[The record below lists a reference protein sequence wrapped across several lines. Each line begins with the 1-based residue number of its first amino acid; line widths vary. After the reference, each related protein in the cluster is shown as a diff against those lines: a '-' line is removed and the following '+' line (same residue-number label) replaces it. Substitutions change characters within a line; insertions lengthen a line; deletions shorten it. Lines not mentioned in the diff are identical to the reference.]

1 MIDPDATPLGEQARR
16 LNISVEALRT
26 YLDAGR
32 GKAAAGVVRA
42 FHITAKPAGSACNL
56 DCDYCYYLSKEG
68 LLRQANQRIRE
79 DLLERF
85 IAEYVAA
92 QDGEE
97 IAFTWHGGEPTL
109 LGLDFFRSVV
119 RLQAKHLPPGRRISN
134 DLQTNGTLLDDDW
147 CEFLA
152 EHGFL
157 VGLSLDGP
165 RAVHERH
172 RPTKAGA
179 SSFDAV
185 VGAAQRLRRH
195 GVTCSTLTVVS
206 RESPAHALEIY
217 RFLRDGIGS
226 VYMQFIPCVEPQ
238 DFRHTDA
245 LHLPEAALV
254 KADSPRTAP
263 GHPLSVV
270 TPWSVSP
277 EGWGEFLVAVW
288 REWSAHDR
296 GRVRINLF
304 ENLFALQAGQPA
316 HLCTHAPVCGKN
328 LALEHDGR
336 VYACDH
342 FVYPAHEVGRI
353 GEQTLAGMVFS
364 LRQLEFGLAK
374 FNRLPT
380 QCKRCEYLKLCW
392 GECPRTRI
400 LQAETGDGAISWLCA
415 GWKAFY
421 RQAVGMRAQGRPA
434 KEEARAK

>member
-1 MIDPDATPLGEQARR
+1 MTDLDATQLGEQARR

-32 GKAAAGVVRA
+32 GRIAPGVVRA
-42 FHITAKPAGSACNL
+42 FHVTAKPAGSACNL

-85 IAEYVAA
+85 IAEYIAA
-92 QDGEE
+92 QDADE
-97 IAFTWHGGEPTL
+97 IVFTWHGGEPTL

-119 RLQAKHLPPGRRISN
+119 RLQARYLPPGRHISN

-147 CEFLA
+147 CRFLA
-152 EHGFL
+152 EHEFL

-172 RPTKAGA
+172 RPTKSGA
-179 SSFDAV
+179 STFDAV
-185 VGAAQRLRRH
+185 VAAAQRLRRH
-195 GVTCSTLTVVS
+195 GVICSTLTVVS

-217 RFLRDGIGS
+217 RFLRDEIGS

-254 KADSPRTAP
+254 GADSPRAAP

-288 REWSAHDR
+288 REWSARDR

-316 HLCTHAPVCGKN
+316 HICTHAPVCGKN

-336 VYACDH
+336 VYSCDH

-353 GEQTLAGMVFS
+353 GGQSLAEIAFS

-400 LQAETGDGAISWLCA
+400 LKAETGDGAISWLCA

-421 RQAVGMRAQGRPA
+421 RQAVGPRAQGEPTWKEA
-434 KEEARAK
+434 KAK

>member
-1 MIDPDATPLGEQARR
+1 MTLTDAQLTAQAQR

-26 YLDAGR
+26 YLDAGY
-32 GKAAAGVVRA
+32 GKRAPGVVRA
-42 FHITAKPAGSACNL
+42 VHITAKPAGSACNL

-85 IAEYVAA
+85 ITEYIAT
-92 QDGEE
+92 QDTEE

-119 RLQAKHLPPGRRISN
+119 RLQARHLPAGRRISN

-147 CEFLA
+147 CRFLA
-152 EHGFL
+152 EHQFL

-165 RAVHERH
+165 REVHERH
-172 RPTKAGA
+172 RPSKSGA
-179 SSFDAV
+179 STFDAV
-185 VGAAQRLRRH
+185 VAAAQRLRRH
-195 GVTCSTLTVVS
+195 GVTFSTLTVVN
-206 RESPAHALEIY
+206 RDSPEHALSIY
-217 RFLRDGIGS
+217 RFLRDEIGS

-238 DFRHTDA
+238 DFRHTDTM
-245 LHLPEAALV
+245 HLPEAAWV
-254 KADSPRTAP
+254 AADSPRVAP
-263 GHPLSVV
+263 QHPLSIV

-277 EGWGEFLVAVW
+277 QGWGEFLCAVW
-288 REWSAHDR
+288 REWRGHDR

-316 HLCTHAPVCGKN
+316 HICTHAPVCGKN

-336 VYACDH
+336 VYSCDH
-342 FVYPAHEVGRI
+342 FVYPAHEIGRI
-353 GEQTLAGMVFS
+353 GEQPLAEMAFS
-364 LRQLEFGLAK
+364 LKQLEFGLAK

-400 LQAETGDGAISWLCA
+400 LQSATGDGALSYLCE
-415 GWKAFY
+415 GWKQFY
-421 RQAVGMRAQGRPA
+421 RLAVGARKQGKPA
-434 KEEARAK
+434 STEARPQ